1 MKIISEMLVIEMT
14 EYEKML
20 AGKIYIPGDPE
31 SNELAHKQHKLVQDY
46 NALYDTD
53 PKRKELIDQI
63 FPLHKG
69 SIYIQG
75 NLYVDYGIHTTIGDK
90 FYANNGLT
98 ILDVC
103 PVVIGDNCFFGPNV
117 SILTPLHPLRHQER
131 NQYYD
136 ENLKRYTDKEYGAP
150 ITIGNNCWFGGNV
163 TVLPG
168 VTIGN
173 GCVIGAGSVVT
184 HDIPDNYL
192 AYGNPCKAVREIT
205 KEDSI
210 YNKKELW

>member
-1 MKIISEMLVIEMT
+1 MT

-20 AGKIYIPGDPE
+20 AGKIYRPADSE
-31 SNELAHKQHKLVQDY
+31 ANKLAHKMHDLVTDF
-46 NALYDTD
+46 NKLYDTD
-53 PKRKELIDQI
+53 PKRQELLDKI
-63 FPLHKG
+63 FPQHKG
-69 SIYIQG
+69 DIYVTG
-75 NLYVDYGIHTTIGDK
+75 NLYVDYGVHTKIGDN
-90 FYANNGLT
+90 FYANYGLT

-103 PVVIGDNCFFGPNV
+103 PVEIGDNCFFGPNV
-117 SILTPLHPLRHQER
+117 SLLTPLHPLRYQER

-136 ENLKRYTDKEYGAP
+136 EELKKVTDREYGAP
-150 ITIGNNCWFGGNV
+150 IKIGDNCWFGGNV
-163 TVLPG
+163 IVLPG

-192 AYGNPCKAVREIT
+192 AYGNPCKAIREIT
-205 KEDSI
+205 EEDTI

>member
-1 MKIISEMLVIEMT
+1 MT

-20 AGKIYIPGDPE
+20 AGKIYRPADPE
-31 SNELAHKQHKLVQDY
+31 ANKLAHKMHDLVTDF
-46 NALYDTD
+46 NKLYDTD
-53 PKRKELIDQI
+53 PKRQELLDKI
-63 FPLHKG
+63 FPQHKG
-69 SIYIQG
+69 DIYVTG
-75 NLYVDYGIHTTIGDK
+75 NLYVDYGVHTKIGDN
-90 FYANNGLT
+90 FYANYGLT

-103 PVVIGDNCFFGPNV
+103 PVEIGDNCFFGPNV
-117 SILTPLHPLRHQER
+117 SLLAPLHPLRYQER

-136 ENLKRYTDKEYGAP
+136 EELKKVTDREYGAP
-150 ITIGNNCWFGGNV
+150 IKIGDNCWFGGNV
-163 TVLPG
+163 IVLPG

-192 AYGNPCKAVREIT
+192 AYGNPCKAIREIT
-205 KEDSI
+205 EEDTI

>member
-1 MKIISEMLVIEMT
+1 MT

-20 AGKIYIPGDPE
+20 AGKIYKPADPE
-31 SNELAHKQHKLVQDY
+31 ANEIAHKQHNLVQEY
-46 NALYDTD
+46 NKLYDKD
-53 PKRKELIDQI
+53 PKRKELIDKI

-69 SIYIQG
+69 SIYVQG
-75 NLYVDYGIHTTIGDK
+75 NLYVDYGIHTTIGDN

-103 PVVIGDNCFFGPNV
+103 PVIIGDNCFFGPNV
-117 SILTPLHPLRHQER
+117 NLYSPLHPLMYEER

-136 ENLKRYTDKEYGAP
+136 KELGKVTDMEYGAP
-150 ITIGNNCWFGGNV
+150 IKIGDNCWFGGNV

-168 VTIGN
+168 VTIGS

-184 HDIPDNYL
+184 KDIPDGYL
-192 AYGNPCKAVREIT
+192 AYGNPCKPIRKIT
-205 KEDSI
+205 EEDSI
-210 YNKKELW
+210 YKKKELW

>member
-1 MKIISEMLVIEMT
+1 MT

-20 AGKIYIPGDPE
+20 AGKIYSPGDPY
-31 SNELAHKQHKLVQDY
+31 SNELGHSQHALVLEYNKLS
-46 NALYDTD
+46 DTD
-53 PKRKELIDQI
+53 PKREELIDKI

-69 SIYIQG
+69 SIYVQG
-75 NLYVDYGIHTTIGDK
+75 NLYVDYGIHTTIGNN

-117 SILTPLHPLRHQER
+117 SILTPLHPLRYQER
-131 NQYYD
+131 NQYFD
-136 ENLKRYTDKEYGAP
+136 ESIGRNTDKEYGAP
-150 ITIGNNCWFGGNV
+150 ITIGDNCWFGGNV

-192 AYGNPCKAVREIT
+192 AYGNPCKAIREIT
-205 KEDSI
+205 EEDSI
-210 YNKKELW
+210 YKKPELW

>member
-1 MKIISEMLVIEMT
+1 MT

-20 AGKIYIPGDPE
+20 AGKIYSPGDPE
-31 SNELAHKQHKLVQDY
+31 PNEIAHKQHNLVQDY
-46 NALYDTD
+46 NRLYDTD
-53 PKRKELIDQI
+53 PKRKELIDKI

-69 SIYIQG
+69 AIYVQG
-75 NLYVDYGIHTTIGDK
+75 NLYVDYGIHTTIGDN

-103 PVVIGDNCFFGPNV
+103 PVEIGDNCFFGPNV
-117 SILTPLHPLRHQER
+117 SLYTPLHPLMYQER

-136 ENLKRYTDKEYGAP
+136 ENIKRFTDKEYGAP
-150 ITIGNNCWFGGNV
+150 IKIGNNCWFGGNV
-163 TVLPG
+163 IVCPG
-168 VTIGN
+168 VIIGN

-192 AYGNPCKAVREIT
+192 AYGNPCRAIREIT
-205 KEDSI
+205 EEDSI
-210 YNKKELW
+210 YKKKNLW

>member
-1 MKIISEMLVIEMT
+1 MN
-14 EYEKML
+14 EYDKML
-20 AGKIYIPGDPE
+20 KGKIYSPGDPKT
-31 SNELAHKQHKLVQDY
+31 NEIAHKQHKLVMDY
-46 NALYDTD
+46 NKLYDTD
-53 PKRKELIDQI
+53 SKRKELIDKI

-75 NLYVDYGIHTTIGDK
+75 NLYVDYGIHTKIGNN

-103 PVVIGDNCFFGPNV
+103 PVEIGDNCFFGPNV
-117 SILTPLHPLRHQER
+117 SLYTPLHPLRYQER

-136 ENLKRYTDKEYGAP
+136 ENIKRDTDMEYGAP
-150 ITIGNNCWFGGNV
+150 IKIGDNCWFGGNV
-163 TVLPG
+163 VVLPG
-168 VTIGN
+168 VTIGS

-192 AYGNPCKAVREIT
+192 AYGNPCKAIRLIT
-205 KEDSI
+205 EEDSI
-210 YNKKELW
+210 YKNKDLW

>member
-1 MKIISEMLVIEMT
+1 M
-14 EYEKML
+14 
-20 AGKIYIPGDPE
+20 
-31 SNELAHKQHKLVQDY
+31 QHNLVQDY
-46 NALYDTD
+46 NKLYDKD
-53 PKRKELIDQI
+53 PKRKELIDKI
-63 FPLHKG
+63 FPTHSG

-75 NLYVDYGIHTTIGDK
+75 NLYVDYGIHTYIGDN

-117 SILTPLHPLRHQER
+117 SLLTPLHPLRYQER

-136 ENLKRYTDKEYGAP
+136 ESIKRYTDREYGAP
-150 ITIGNNCWFGGNV
+150 IKIGNNCWFGGNV

-168 VTIGN
+168 VTRGN

-184 HDIPDNYL
+184 HDIPDDYL
-192 AYGNPCKAVREIT
+192 AYGNPCKAIRKIDE
-205 KEDSI
+205 KDSI
-210 YNKKELW
+210 YNKKELWED

>member
-1 MKIISEMLVIEMT
+1 MT
-14 EYEKML
+14 EYEKMIL
-20 AGKIYIPGDPE
+20 GKIYSPGDPTT
-31 SNELAHKQHKLVQDY
+31 NEIAHKQHKLVLDY
-46 NALYDTD
+46 NNLYDND
-53 PKRKELIDQI
+53 PKRNELIDKI
-63 FPLHKG
+63 FPNHKG

-75 NLYVDYGIHTTIGDK
+75 NLYVDYGIHTYIGDK

-103 PVVIGDNCFFGPNV
+103 PITIGDNCFFGPNV
-117 SILTPLHPLRHQER
+117 SLYTPLHPLMYQER

-136 ENLKRYTDKEYGAP
+136 ESIKRFTDKEYGAP
-150 ITIGNNCWFGGNV
+150 IKIGNNCWLGGNV
-163 TVLPG
+163 VVLPG

-192 AYGNPCKAVREIT
+192 AYGNPCKAIREIIE
-205 KEDSI
+205 EDSI
-210 YNKKELW
+210 YNNKNLW